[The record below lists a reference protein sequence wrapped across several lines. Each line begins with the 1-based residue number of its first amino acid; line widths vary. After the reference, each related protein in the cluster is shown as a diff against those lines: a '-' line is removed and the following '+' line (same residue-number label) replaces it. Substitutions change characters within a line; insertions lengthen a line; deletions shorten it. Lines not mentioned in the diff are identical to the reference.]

1 MPMLR
6 IRWRLFNLLALLML
20 ALSGHAAAAPA
31 RTVFQARCEDTL
43 DKTISIL
50 TAQQNGYSVNT
61 QLSYRSLTAM
71 GGRGASNQFVLGL
84 TKAESLIQ
92 LNPVKLR
99 ILPDPLSGYECIAPQ
114 LSFSISF
121 KPFLIYVGSEFAP
134 GSCAY
139 KEILAHEF
147 RHMQAY
153 LDHLPKTDQVVRDAL
168 AKRFAGKPFY
178 APQGTAVS
186 ALNHEVSASWIPFI
200 RNELAK
206 AEAAQRVIDAPE
218 EYRRISNACDGEIQ
232 RILQQGRRP
241 R

>member
-1 MPMLR
+1 MWSPR
-6 IRWRLFNLLALLML
+6 CLLILVAL

-31 RTVFQARCEDTL
+31 RTAFQARCEDTL
-43 DKTISIL
+43 DKTISVL

-61 QLSYRSLTAM
+61 QLSYKALTAM
-71 GGRGASNQFVLGL
+71 GGRGAGHEYVLGL
-84 TKAESLIQ
+84 TKAESWIQ

-99 ILPDPLSGYECIAPQ
+99 ILPDALSGYECIAPQ
-114 LSFSISF
+114 LSFSVSF
-121 KPFLIYVGSEFAP
+121 KPFVIYVGSEFAP
-134 GSCAY
+134 GTCAY

-153 LDHLPKTDQVVRDAL
+153 LDHLPKVDQTVREAL
-168 AKRFAGKPFY
+168 ARRFAGKPFY

-186 ALNHEVSASWIPFI
+186 ALNHEISASWIPFI
-200 RNELAK
+200 RNEVAK
-206 AEAAQRVIDAPE
+206 AELAQVAIDAPE

-232 RILQQGRRP
+232 RILKQGRRQ

>member
-1 MPMLR
+1 MRMLC
-6 IRWRLFNLLALLML
+6 RLCLFLLVAMALP
-20 ALSGHAAAAPA
+20 GQAAAAPA
-31 RTVFQARCEDTL
+31 RTAFQARCEDTL
-43 DKTISIL
+43 DKTISVL
-50 TAQQNGYSVNT
+50 SAQQNGYSVNT
-61 QLSYRSLTAM
+61 QLSYKALTAM
-71 GGRGASNQFVLGL
+71 GGRGGQNDYVLGL
-84 TKAESLIQ
+84 TKAESWIQ

-99 ILPDPLSGYECIAPQ
+99 ILPDQLSGYECIAPQ

-121 KPFLIYVGSEFAP
+121 RPFLIYVGSEFAP
-134 GSCAY
+134 GTCAY

-153 LDHLPKTDQVVRDAL
+153 LDHLPKVEKTVRDAL

-200 RNELAK
+200 RNEMAK
-206 AEAAQRVIDAPE
+206 AELAQVPIDAPA
-218 EYRRISNACDGEIQ
+218 EYQRISNACDGEIQ
-232 RILQQGRRP
+232 RILKQGRRP